1 MRICVTGGCGYKG
14 SVLVPKLLKAGHYV
28 RVIDAMW
35 FANYLRPHPKLN
47 LVRADIREPNIA
59 VEDIDAVIH
68 LAAVANDPTGD
79 LDPKLTWEV
88 NALATAQLI
97 QKCAA
102 HGVQHFIY
110 ASSGSVYGV
119 SDAPEVTEDAPLV
132 PLSEYNK
139 TKLVAERVVLS
150 YSDRMVVQVI
160 RPATV
165 CGYSPRFRAD
175 VLVNMLTMRALA
187 DGKIHLLSPNLYRP
201 NVHIQDIADLYI
213 FMLGRTDI
221 RGIYNAGFENLT
233 VRQVADMVAQRLDV
247 GITQEEGSKDIRS
260 YRINSDKLLETGFK
274 PKQTVADAINEIVLK
289 YESGQLK
296 DEARWHNLRWMQ
308 RKAA

>member
-14 SVLVPKLLKAGHYV
+14 SVLVPKLLNAGHSV
-28 RVIDAMW
+28 RVVDALW
-35 FANYLRPHPKLN
+35 FASYLKPHPRLN
-47 LVRADIREPNIA
+47 IVRADIRYGVPVND
-59 VEDIDAVIH
+59 VDAVIH

-88 NALATAQLI
+88 NALATAQLM
-97 QKCAA
+97 QQCATE
-102 HGVQHFIY
+102 GVQHFIY

-119 SDAPEVTEDAPLV
+119 SDEPEVTEDAQLV

-201 NVHIQDIADLYI
+201 NIHIQDIADLYI
-213 FMLGRTDI
+213 FMLGRADI
-221 RGIYNAGFENLT
+221 RGVYNAGFENLT
-233 VRQVADMVAQRLDV
+233 VRQVADMVAQRLNV

-260 YRINSDKLLETGFK
+260 YRINSDKLIATGFK
-274 PKQTVADAINEIVLK
+274 PKHNVADAINEIVAK

-296 DEARWHNLRWMQ
+296 DDDRWHNLRWMQ